1 MSAEDVETI
10 LAPLADTDGYIY
22 LRIYTEKSGG
32 GNMTIVS
39 TAPKDHDPVYP
50 SLTVSIECE
59 GNQVQVISRIAQ
71 QITIMD
77 MLGTP
82 KEAWNAEVGAPHVV
96 TLPSGTYVLICVNAE
111 GKSEKIA
118 LML

>member
-1 MSAEDVETI
+1 
-10 LAPLADTDGYIY
+10 
-22 LRIYTEKSGG
+22 
-32 GNMTIVS
+32 
-39 TAPKDHDPVYP
+39 
-50 SLTVSIECE
+50 
-59 GNQVQVISRIAQ
+59 VQVISRIAQ